1 MSKLFYPAILIIL
14 LAAVSYAQSIDS
26 SRTDYYSPPNIY
38 RFAEYLYSNG
48 DYPAAAG
55 EYLRYLLY
63 LDDTDSKRAKILY
76 QIGQCYRKNSDYEKA
91 AKYYD
96 QVIES
101 NHSNIYADSAKFQNA
116 VSLYS
121 ANRFIDAIR
130 YNETQEESLSIDN
143 IKFRM
148 MILSGVNYLNLGY
161 KQDAAM
167 VADFSPIS
175 TSNDSLTSWY
185 GKAVNRAMSLPHR
198 SPLAAGVMSSIIPG
212 SGKIYCGRPYDGIY
226 SLLVISM
233 MAWQAYD
240 GFDADG
246 SSTAKGWIYGS
257 IGSVFYLGN
266 IYGSVVG
273 AKIYNH
279 QHEKDFLRQI
289 NIEFR
294 YYLD

>member
-1 MSKLFYPAILIIL
+1 MNKLFYPAIWIVL
-14 LAAVSYAQSIDS
+14 LVTISFAQSDDGL
-26 SRTDYYSPPNIY
+26 RVDYYSPPNIY
-38 RFAEYLYSNG
+38 RFAEYLYGNG
-48 DYPAAAG
+48 DYPTAAG

-63 LDDTDSKRAKILY
+63 LDDTDPKRAQVLY
-76 QIGQCYRKNSDYEKA
+76 QVGQCYRKNGDYEKA

-96 QVIES
+96 QVITS
-101 NHSNIYADSAKFQNA
+101 NNSNIYADSARFQNA

-121 ANRFIDAIR
+121 ANRFIEAIR
-130 YNETQEESLSIDN
+130 YNETQEESLSTDN

-148 MILSGVNYLNLGY
+148 MLLSGVNYLNLGY
-161 KQDAAM
+161 KRDAAR
-167 VADFSPIS
+167 VADSFPLYMSD
-175 TSNDSLTSWY
+175 DSLKNWY
-185 GKAVNRAMSLPHR
+185 GKAVNRATSLPHK

-212 SGKIYCGRPYDGIY
+212 SGKIYCGRPYDGFY
-226 SLLVISM
+226 SLLVISL

-240 GFDADG
+240 GFDDDG
-246 SSTAKGWIYGS
+246 SSSAKGWIYGS

-279 QHEKDFLRQI
+279 QHEKNFIEQI